1 MKDILKKV
9 KTKSFQTFY
18 RSRRPVVT
26 TILVGRDFKECT
38 LHEKNIHPKP
48 ITARLRAKDAAAEA
62 THNSCEGVLFLH
74 TEYK

>member
-26 TILVGRDFKECT
+26 TMLVGRDFKECT

-48 ITARLRAKDAAAEA
+48 ITSDSGPRKMLQQKQHA
-62 THNSCEGVLFLH
+62 THVKVCYLA
-74 TEYK
+74 Y